1 MAASASREKIVK
13 LVRIVLMTAGNQEQA
28 NRIARVLVDEGL
40 AACVN
45 VVGPIRSVY
54 RWHDAVEDETEYLL
68 LAKTRAA
75 LYARLERRVKE
86 LHSYEVPEVLAIS
99 PSSGSARYLQWL
111 MESTAFEARRA
122 GQPRA
127 IRKRRPSPSSGKR
140 ARGLA

>member
-1 MAASASREKIVK
+1 MTASASRKKIVK

-28 NRIARVLVDEGL
+28 NRIARVLVDERL

-54 RWHDAVEDETEYLL
+54 RWRGAVEDETEYLL
-68 LAKTRAA
+68 LAKTQAA
-75 LYARLERRVKE
+75 WYARLERRVKE

-111 MESTAFEARRA
+111 MESTASEARRA
-122 GQPRA
+122 GQPRM
-127 IRKRRPSPSSGKR
+127 IRKRPSPASGR
-140 ARGLA
+140 RDRG